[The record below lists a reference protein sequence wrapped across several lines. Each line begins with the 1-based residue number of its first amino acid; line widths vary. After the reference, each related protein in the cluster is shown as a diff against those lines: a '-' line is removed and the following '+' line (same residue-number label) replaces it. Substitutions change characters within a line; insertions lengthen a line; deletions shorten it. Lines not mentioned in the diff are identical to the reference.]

1 MNIRSTIP
9 AVGLFGAIVALT
21 WAQEGAKPAETP
33 AAAATPGGTT
43 AGLVAGQAIADPYRL
58 FAVADALMAAN
69 RSVQFE
75 ARAEGVGA
83 LGGTIP
89 TVVARV
95 AMDRDEPGWFGQG
108 GVWRVSVRGRLSDP
122 AEASG
127 EAALRERPFEF
138 YRMVDEDVL
147 ILPDRKEMLS
157 VSNLALPTAMDL
169 GPGYVVGWIQ
179 EWRRL
184 VVLPMLEQQGRA
196 ADRTEAGKAGAKG
209 ASADQPRPKPGSSL
223 ALSLDGVRQIDG
235 VTCDVIKAETT
246 LADGS
251 AYTTWWSI
259 ARTDRF
265 PRRLEVRVFSERG
278 EGFAVLSLGRVQVNT
293 PLESGAYSWSL
304 PADWR
309 VGELEPKQK

>member
-1 MNIRSTIP
+1 MNTLGMMLAIALSGAVADRAPDP
-9 AVGLFGAIVALT
+9 APT
-21 WAQEGAKPAETP
+21 
-33 AAAATPGGTT
+33 AAAPVQAD
-43 AGLVAGQAIADPYRL
+43 AGAGVVIADPYRL
-58 FAVADALMAAN
+58 VAVADALMAAN

-83 LGGTIP
+83 LGGTMP
-89 TVVARV
+89 TVAAKV
-95 AMDRDEPGWFGQG
+95 AMDRDEPGWFGQDG
-108 GVWRVSVRGRLSDP
+108 IWRAAVRGRISDAAGAA
-122 AEASG
+122 AEL
-127 EAALRERPFEF
+127 ALRERSFEF
-138 YRMVDEDVL
+138 YRMPDEDVL
-147 ILPDRKEMLS
+147 ILPDRKEVLS
-157 VSNLALPTAMDL
+157 VSNLALTTAMDL
-169 GPGYVVGWIQ
+169 GPGYAIGWID

-196 ADRTEAGKAGAKG
+196 AAGGKDGPRQAAGG
-209 ASADQPRPKPGSSL
+209 AGSSIAL
-223 ALSLDGVRQIDG
+223 ALDGVRQLDG

-259 ARTDRF
+259 ARADRF

-278 EGFAVLSLGRVQVNT
+278 EGFAVLSLGRVLLNA
-293 PLESGAYSWSL
+293 PLPSGAYSWTL